1 MASTYT
7 KQELLKKERIAYSK
21 IHGMDKLLS
30 AKPSERD
37 GLVVAYPDAHFALQ
51 IANNLFGHD
60 REQCAIH
67 QTAYFA
73 ILNAKIA
80 SSSCS
85 CSGFF
90 FVTTLN
96 VLISK
101 SFVSFS

>member
-73 ILNAKIA
+73 ILN
-80 SSSCS
+80 
-85 CSGFF
+85 GDD
-90 FVTTLN
+90 
-96 VLISK
+96 ISDVRFRFDCAMK
-101 SFVSFS
+101 KYVERHLWDD